1 MSTKTTGDLASVKL
15 ITIPVDATMIDAQKL
30 MTEHRF
36 RHLPVTNRVGE
47 IIGIISDRDIQR
59 ALSIT
64 KSEHS
69 PELVCEMPKDF
80 KVKDFMSW
88 PAHKISS
95 ECSVRETAMR
105 MLNEKISALIV
116 EDKNENFRGII
127 TTDDLI
133 RYLISLLEKD
143 PGRLKL
149 ALDAVFEDFSP
160 VRNWA

>member
-1 MSTKTTGDLASVKL
+1 MSTKTTGDLASTKL
-15 ITIPVDATMIDAQKL
+15 ITVAVDASMAEAQKL
-30 MTEHRF
+30 MNDNHF
-36 RHLPVTNRVGE
+36 RHLPVTNKMGD
-47 IIGIISDRDIQR
+47 IIGILSDRDIQR
-59 ALSIT
+59 ALTTT

-69 PELVCEMPKDF
+69 PELIYEMPKDF

-105 MLNEKISALIV
+105 ILNEKISALIV
-116 EDKNENFRGII
+116 EDKNERFRGII

-133 RYLISLLEKD
+133 RYLVSILEKD